1 VETKNKKLGEL
12 GEAIARNYLK
22 KKGYSIL
29 ESNFK
34 RKWGE
39 IDIIGKKKGKIIFF
53 EVKCIFESPGFLPE
67 DKITLKKRKQ
77 LAKMAQVYLSENK
90 FPFSVPCQI
99 DIITIELIPKKK
111 KARIRHYKNAV
122 EDIW

>member
-1 VETKNKKLGEL
+1 
-12 GEAIARNYLK
+12 
-22 KKGYSIL
+22 
-29 ESNFK
+29 
-34 RKWGE
+34 
-39 IDIIGKKKGKIIFF
+39 
-53 EVKCIFESPGFLPE
+53 
-67 DKITLKKRKQ
+67 
-77 LAKMAQVYLSENK
+77 MAQVYLSENK